1 VAVSQA
7 IRPAAQPTNT
17 PRSLS
22 QLTNTPRTAT
32 VCGREKVRSR
42 GSNVV
47 GQIFARAQGLLLG
60 LDGVIQ
66 PLSVRSATYLA
77 MRMRPLEERVA
88 VRRPLRPFW
97 RPF

>member
-1 VAVSQA
+1 
-7 IRPAAQPTNT
+7 
-17 PRSLS
+17 
-22 QLTNTPRTAT
+22 
-32 VCGREKVRSR
+32 
-42 GSNVV
+42 V